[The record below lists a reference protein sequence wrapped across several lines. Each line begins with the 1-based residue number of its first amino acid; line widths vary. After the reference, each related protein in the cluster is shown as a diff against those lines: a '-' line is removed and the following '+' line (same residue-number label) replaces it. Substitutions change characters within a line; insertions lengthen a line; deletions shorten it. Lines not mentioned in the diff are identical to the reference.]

1 MQQEERAGKWPE
13 PGEVTQG
20 DAEPVYRSEGDDTTP
35 GPHVPER
42 ADRSR
47 IQETEDD
54 GALGLTRTSQED

>member
-1 MQQEERAGKWPE
+1 MQNEKPAGGWPE
-13 PGEVTQG
+13 PGAVTQG
-20 DAEPVYRSEGDDTTP
+20 DAEPVYRTEQDDTTP

-54 GALGLTRTSQED
+54 GALGLTRTGQED